1 MDSVIQ
7 SNIDELLS
15 EFKKS
20 GANLNDPVS
29 KLMVTTLLHQAQK
42 IKDEIS
48 ATPERVVSRLCD
60 YFIPKNKIDAT
71 PALCFLLPSVKAK
84 KGVEAHSIAD
94 GAYFTFKID
103 TKTNL
108 SYYPLFKNYMLP
120 ITALHILND
129 KALVSN
135 GTRTELR
142 LNCKGKVWVGVEMPV
157 EIDTLENVSFYIHNS
172 SGVLPKKIYIGN
184 DMTELSFT
192 EASNLTDIPMMD
204 PFDSQQTN
212 PSSIEIF
219 STWQT
224 QLSEWEDGPLLYIS
238 DNLKDRDV
246 FKYRAYPKTFQQYL
260 ESNDLDRFENNTLW
274 LLLDFGD
281 DFDVPADIEII
292 PNVVPAVNVTLNSV
306 TLTQSSPIAK
316 LTKGDGSFFLNIVET
331 SLPSQKQGFN
341 TISEDVVIRDFDANC
356 YNRDILHRDV
366 RNLYNRFI
374 EDYHAFV
381 EYHSL
386 KDGELVRTLRELV
399 NKIGKSVTSPSE
411 IKTHFDEGTYAMR
424 SVGLAGRST
433 TVKVSYLTTNGK
445 LGNSPK
451 AGMIMENKKD
461 VALEKDVRVVSSAI
475 GGEDKANADQ
485 RYEMLR
491 YYTLT
496 SDRLFTKMDIDAFL
510 RLQLLKEFGKEEMK
524 RISFDLSIQGAAGS
538 NKLVRGLYIDIKF
551 KDEKNYRKATSIAL
565 DRKMRQM
572 IDDKSCISMP
582 IIVNLINI
590 ESK

>member
-7 SNIDELLS
+7 TNIDDLLS
-15 EFKKS
+15 EFKKT

-71 PALCFLLPSVKAK
+71 PALCFLQPVVKAR

-94 GAYFTFKID
+94 GTFFTFKID

-108 SYYPLFKNYMLP
+108 SYYPLFINYMLP

-157 EIDTLENVSFYIHNS
+157 EIDTLGNVSLYIRNS
-172 SGVLPKKIYIGN
+172 SGVLPRNIFVGN
-184 DMTELSFT
+184 DMTDLSFM
-192 EASNLTDIPMMD
+192 EASNLSDIPMMN

-224 QLSEWEDGPLLYIS
+224 QLSEWEDGRLLYIT

-260 ESNDLDRFENNTLW
+260 ESNDLDRFDNNTLW

-292 PNVVPAVNVTLNSV
+292 PNVVPAVNVSLNSA

-316 LTKGDGSFFLNIVET
+316 LIKGDGSFFLNIVET

-399 NKIGKSVTSPSE
+399 NKIGKSVTSKSE

-424 SVGLAGRST
+424 SVGLIGKST

-451 AGMIMENKKD
+451 TGMSMENKKD
-461 VALEKDVRVVSSAI
+461 AALEKDVAVVSSAR
-475 GGEDKANADQ
+475 GGDDKAGVDQ
-485 RYEMLR
+485 RYELLR
-491 YYTLT
+491 YYILT

-510 RLQLLKEFGKEEMK
+510 RIQLLKEYGKEEMK
-524 RISFDLSIQGAAGS
+524 RISFDISIQGAAGS

-551 KDEKNYRKATSIAL
+551 KDEKNYRKAISTAL
-565 DRKMRQM
+565 DRKLHQM
-572 IDDKSCISMP
+572 IVDKSCISMP
-582 IIVNLINI
+582 IIVNIVSL
-590 ESK
+590 EQ